1 MHVLLVDD
9 DYSKIERLKSFLIDQ
24 GIDEND
30 ILIATDA
37 AEASRKLNKTKIDLM
52 LIDIL
57 LPARNG
63 AKPQADSSINL
74 LKQIVEDEILPT
86 PTHILGVT
94 ASEETRNEVDSQFK
108 ELVTHVLHVSADQD
122 NWKVV
127 LQQYVQRLLRT
138 ENENTSFIYD
148 VVVLNALRKPELEAV
163 YNSWPLELSDEK
175 LVGSNINCKTGHLKL
190 SSEKT
195 LKIAC
200 AHLNQMGPIA
210 ATHATEVVLKHFKP
224 RVIIMTGICGGFSD
238 AVSVGDVVIAEKSWD
253 WQSGKWVDDWSL
265 QAASDPKEASNE
277 LVSLAKTIDVDMQ
290 SFYQQFTGYR
300 PANLPKLITAPMV
313 SGSSVVASA
322 DIQKVFR
329 SQHRKMAAIDME
341 CYGLYYSCANHHGQ
355 PTKMICI
362 KSVSDLAD
370 REKHDNYQIY
380 CSFIS
385 ARVALRLIE
394 KYFKLI

>member
-9 DYSKIERLKSFLIDQ
+9 DQTKIERLKLFLINQ

-37 AEASRKLNKTKIDLM
+37 ADASRKLTKNKIDLM
-52 LIDIL
+52 LIDVL

-63 AKPQADSSINL
+63 ATPQADSSLNL
-74 LKQIVEDEILPT
+74 LRQIVEDEVLPT
-86 PTHILGVT
+86 PTHLLGVT
-94 ASEETRNEVDSQFK
+94 ASEETRNEVDHQFK
-108 ELVTHVLHVSADQD
+108 ELVTNVLHVSADQD
-122 NWKVV
+122 NWKGV

-175 LVGSNINCKTGHLKL
+175 LVGSNINCRTGHLKL
-190 SSEKT
+190 SNDKS

-210 ATHATEVVLKHFKP
+210 ATHSTEVVLKHFKP

-253 WQSGKWVDDWSL
+253 WQSGKWVEDWSL

-277 LVSLAKTIDVDMQ
+277 LVSLAKTIDVEMS
-290 SFYQQFTGYR
+290 SFYEQYTGFR
-300 PANLPKLITAPMV
+300 PAHHPKLIPAPMV
-313 SGSSVVASA
+313 SGSSVVAST

-370 REKHDNYQIY
+370 RAKDDNYQSY

-394 KYFKLI
+394 KYFR